1 LRRLTIGVVLVVSFI
16 ALEAISIATA
26 LPVVERHL
34 GDIGLYGWIFSA
46 FMLAA
51 LAGNVVAG
59 AVSDKT
65 ALRGPLAAGA
75 GLFAAGLLLGGLAP
89 TMLVLVLARG
99 VQGFGAGVLQVVVNV
114 AVGRGYSEEMRPKMV
129 AATSSAWVLPSLI
142 GPLIAGVVAQSL
154 SWRWV
159 FLGMLL
165 PVAAA
170 SWLAYPAVSGLV
182 VPVPRAKPAGVG
194 DPEHPDEPDEPD
206 MTVGEPEAVGHAS
219 RPNRVVASRAI
230 FVAVGAGL
238 FLAGLGDENNAARI
252 GLVLAGLAL
261 GVPGLIAVLPGR
273 DTPMRS
279 RMLGALAVGA
289 LMNLA
294 FFGAEAFMPLTLTSI
309 HHRSATLAGVVLTSA
324 SLTWTTASW
333 VQAHWLPRAGARR
346 VAACGMSLVVLGVFG
361 LFVLDSPSTPWWIS
375 FLAWVVAGGGMGL
388 AYSTLNVEVITASS
402 EHRRGESSAAL
413 GVLFSLGIA
422 IGTGTGGALLAW
434 SLAHGHGRATGLRL
448 ADLVAMAAAVL
459 ALAGCRTL
467 EGRPVVCE
475 APGGD

>member
-1 LRRLTIGVVLVVSFI
+1 M
-16 ALEAISIATA
+16 
-26 LPVVERHL
+26 

-65 ALRGPLAAGA
+65 ALRRPLVAGSV
-75 GLFAAGLLLGGLAP
+75 LFAGGLLLGGLAP
-89 TMLVLVLARG
+89 TMLVLVIARG
-99 VQGFGAGVLQVVVNV
+99 VQGFGAGILQVVVNV
-114 AVGRGYSEEMRPKMV
+114 AVGRGYSENMRPKMV

-142 GPLIAGVVAQSL
+142 GPLAAGVVAQSL

-165 PVAAA
+165 PVALA
-170 SWLAYPAVSGLV
+170 SWLAYPVVSGLV
-182 VPVPRAKPAGVG
+182 APGESPGEVEATVEPGPGPPEVPPA
-194 DPEHPDEPDEPD
+194 EP
-206 MTVGEPEAVGHAS
+206 S
-219 RPNRVVASRAI
+219 RQNRIVAGRAI
-230 FVAVGAGL
+230 LVAVGAGL
-238 FLAGLGDENNAARI
+238 FLGGLGDQNNVVRVALVVAGLG
-252 GLVLAGLAL
+252 L

-273 DTPMRS
+273 DAPMRS
-279 RMLGALAVGA
+279 RLIGALAVGS
-289 LMNLA
+289 LINLA
-294 FFGAEAFMPLTLTSI
+294 FFGAEAFMPLTLTSV

-346 VAACGMSLVVLGVFG
+346 VAACGVSLVLLGVFG
-361 LFVLDSPSTPWWIS
+361 LFLLDSASTPWWIS
-375 FLAWVVAGGGMGL
+375 FVAWVVAGGGMGL
-388 AYSTLNVEVITASS
+388 AYSTLNVEVLTATS

-422 IGTGTGGALLAW
+422 IGTGVGGALLVW

-448 ADLVAMAAAVL
+448 ADLLAIIASAV
-459 ALAGCRTL
+459 ALAGCWTL
-467 EGRPVVCE
+467 EGRQPQALTVAGASDATSGGSSAVCE
-475 APGGD
+475 GPGGD

>member
-1 LRRLTIGVVLVVSFI
+1 
-16 ALEAISIATA
+16 
-26 LPVVERHL
+26 VVERHL

-59 AVSDKT
+59 AVCDKA
-65 ALRGPLAAGA
+65 ALRGPLVGGA
-75 GLFAAGLLLGGLAP
+75 VLFAAGLLLGGLAP

-99 VQGFGAGVLQVVVNV
+99 VQGFGAGILQVVVNV

-165 PVAAA
+165 PVAVA
-170 SWLAYPAVSGLV
+170 SWLAYPAVAGLL
-182 VPVPRAKPAGVG
+182 VPSVEPLGDAEAGDAV
-194 DPEHPDEPDEPD
+194 EA
-206 MTVGEPEAVGHAS
+206 GETTPTREAEVTTAQPS
-219 RPNRVVASRAI
+219 RENRVVASRAI
-230 FVAVGAGL
+230 LVAVGAGL
-238 FLAGLGDENNAARI
+238 FLGGLGDQNNAVRVV
-252 GLVLAGLAL
+252 LVLVGLAL

-273 DTPMRS
+273 DAPMRS
-279 RMLGALAVGA
+279 RMIGALAVGA

-346 VAACGMSLVVLGVFG
+346 VAACGMSLVVLGIFG
-361 LFVLDSPSTPWWIS
+361 LFLLDSSSTPWWIS
-375 FLAWVVAGGGMGL
+375 FVAWVIAGGGMGL
-388 AYSTLNVEVITASS
+388 AYSTLNVEVLTATS

-422 IGTGTGGALLAW
+422 IGTGMGGALLAW
-434 SLAHGHGRATGLRL
+434 SLAHGHGRSTGLRL
-448 ADLVAMAAAVL
+448 ADLVDIAAAVL
-459 ALAGCRTL
+459 GLLGCATL
-467 EGRPVVCE
+467 EGRRKPASEASSGSAVCE
-475 APGGD
+475 APGGG

>member
-1 LRRLTIGVVLVVSFI
+1 
-16 ALEAISIATA
+16 
-26 LPVVERHL
+26 
-34 GDIGLYGWIFSA
+34 
-46 FMLAA
+46 MLAA

-65 ALRGPLAAGA
+65 ALRGPLAAGT

-99 VQGFGAGVLQVVVNV
+99 VQGFGAGILQVVVNV
-114 AVGRGYSEEMRPKMV
+114 AVGRGYSEVMRPKMV
-129 AATSSAWVLPSLI
+129 AATSSAWVLPSLV

-165 PVAAA
+165 PVAGA
-170 SWLAYPAVSGLV
+170 SWLAYPAVSGLI
-182 VPVPRAKPAGVG
+182 VPALGAEPA
-194 DPEHPDEPDEPD
+194 EPPAAELP
-206 MTVGEPEAVGHAS
+206 GEPEDRDEPEEPGVRDEPEEPGVMTGEPEGAGHVS
-219 RPNRVVASRAI
+219 RPSRVVASRAI
-230 FVAVGAGL
+230 LVAVGAGL

-324 SLTWTTASW
+324 SLTWTAASW

-346 VAACGMSLVVLGVFG
+346 VAACGMGLVVLGVFG

-375 FLAWVVAGGGMGL
+375 FVAWVVAGGGMGL

-434 SLAHGHGRATGLRL
+434 SLAHGHGRVTGLRL
-448 ADLVAMAAAVL
+448 ADLLAMAAAVL